1 MAFIRSNHKYRKDQA
16 TSYLASIID
25 IFYNYLNLTVV
36 TVQHA
41 MEWSRKVFNFVTLS
55 LNSVGS

>member
-1 MAFIRSNHKYRKDQA
+1 MALSDLITNTEKIRH
-16 TSYLASIID
+16 LASIID
-25 IFYNYLNLTVV
+25 IFYNYLNLIVV